1 MYNYLGQPLKQLLA
15 GEPHAPLVIKC
26 CDNLV
31 RGREMIIRVKLK
43 KTAAIWEITTAHE
56 RPSQLVEGEN

>member
-1 MYNYLGQPLKQLLA
+1 MFNYLSQPLEKLLA

-31 RGREMIIRVKLK
+31 RGREIIIRVKLN

-56 RPSQLVEGEN
+56 LTSQLVEGEN